1 MVRPQ
6 HGRGERGPTALR
18 RLARPRSS
26 TRLTPPPTWSAERA
40 RAAGPAG
47 REGQTGAG
55 RGAGVWDDRHADRST
70 TSVSVQLAP
79 CLLPAPLVP
88 ARPAPEPYRRSL
100 PRKGRRAPRPDDQQ
114 LLGLRQQRFTCEP
127 GVRRLLAQQQ
137 PELAPRQHVGAHG
150 HPSGDASE
158 HVNARRR
165 HDRLPRQ
172 PSPTALREQGVHTT
186 PSRTWPQA
194 TSEQAPLRNARRP
207 PPRRRA
213 GRRPPCHRRPA
224 RRRRRCPSRP
234 ALRL

>member
-1 MVRPQ
+1 VVRPQ

-137 PELAPRQHVGAHG
+137 PELAPRQHVGAR
-150 HPSGDASE
+150 PPE
-158 HVNARRR
+158 RRR
-165 HDRLPRQ
+165 QRTRQ
-172 PSPTALREQGVHTT
+172 RPSPPRSPPAPAQPDCTEQGVDTT